1 MKKIFNIILTCL
13 LIYFSFYYTNLVL
26 NYIKSKDPIM
36 IKIQNNKNK
45 YEIEPQNAIIKE
57 NTIIPGIKGKYV
69 NVSKSY
75 SKMKKINTYL
85 DTMLV
90 FDYITP
96 SISINNNLDKIII
109 SGNKSKKNIS
119 ILIEINDINL
129 LHELLEDDNNY
140 NLILTDNFINL
151 NYTFLKNLKNNIVSL
166 KNNKLN
172 KYLYTKNLN
181 IKPLGKTTIYP
192 TFITSDYYF
201 NTIKVLDNGSILA
214 FKIQNEKNIKD
225 LKILISG
232 IKNLNYNLVSLDT
245 LLEE

>member
-1 MKKIFNIILTCL
+1 M
-13 LIYFSFYYTNLVL
+13 
-26 NYIKSKDPIM
+26 
-36 IKIQNNKNK
+36 
-45 YEIEPQNAIIKE
+45 PQNAIIKE

>member
-1 MKKIFNIILTCL
+1 
-13 LIYFSFYYTNLVL
+13 
-26 NYIKSKDPIM
+26 M